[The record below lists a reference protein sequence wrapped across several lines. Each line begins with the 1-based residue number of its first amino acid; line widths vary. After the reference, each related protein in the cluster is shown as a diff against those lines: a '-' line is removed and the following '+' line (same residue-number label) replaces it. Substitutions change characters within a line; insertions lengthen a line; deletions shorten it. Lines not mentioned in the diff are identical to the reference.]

1 MRSIIYLTLIALGIF
16 GLATG
21 IHPESVKEIF
31 WGICMPWAVAV
42 IELFW
47 VFKAKEKDPQLTTK
61 VLMIGFVGKMIVF
74 GIFLSIII
82 YFYAFK
88 PYPFVFSF
96 AGSFLAFHT
105 LEAFVLKSISKS

>member
-1 MRSIIYLTLIALGIF
+1 MRSIIYLTLIGLGIV
-16 GLATG
+16 GLAGG
-21 IHPESVKEIF
+21 IQPEYLKEIF
-31 WGICMPWAVAV
+31 WGVFMPWAVAV

-47 VFKAKEKDPQLTTK
+47 VFKAKEKNPQLTTN

-74 GIFLSIII
+74 GIFLSTII

>member
-16 GLATG
+16 GLAAG
-21 IHPESVKEIF
+21 IRPEYITEIF
-31 WGICMPWAVAV
+31 WGIFVPWSVAV

-61 VLMIGFVGKMIVF
+61 VLMVGFVGKMIVF